1 MLEAIPPTPSLKSQD
16 VSCCPQ
22 QLLLLARGIKAAQI
36 TCHGAQ
42 AFRTPSPTGVL
53 GTGGAGGVCVSGGSP
68 QGTAPQRLDDKSHHS
83 ELLNGKR
90 LNRLMLEFL
99 SDKSWLEVSKFPHHR
114 LGFLRKRD
122 SVRFSFKTL

>member
-1 MLEAIPPTPSLKSQD
+1 MSQ
-16 VSCCPQ
+16 
-22 QLLLLARGIKAAQI
+22 
-36 TCHGAQ
+36 AQ

-53 GTGGAGGVCVSGGSP
+53 GTGGAGGGGSP

-83 ELLNGKR
+83 ELLNGKW
-90 LNRLMLEFL
+90 LNRLTLEFL

-114 LGFLRKRD
+114 LGLLRKRD